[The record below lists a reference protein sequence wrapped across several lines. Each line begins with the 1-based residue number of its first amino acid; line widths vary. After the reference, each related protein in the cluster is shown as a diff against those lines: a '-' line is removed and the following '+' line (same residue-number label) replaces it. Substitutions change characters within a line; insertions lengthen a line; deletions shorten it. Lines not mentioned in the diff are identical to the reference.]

1 VAEGPLNEFAPA
13 PNPGG
18 GNYLKALASAWYNGT
33 FNTGNLHKGIKSQED
48 VEKILQ
54 RGIHCGDGKV
64 RKYEIG
70 YNSDFDGVLITSDDY
85 YNYSDYDDAGNEVD
99 KRTGKPWGPYE
110 YVEFKGNDLD
120 ESVIKNKLNEF
131 VPPSSNRG
139 DGDKDE
145 RSRRLRKLLEIA
157 IQVAEEQNV
166 GTLDKIPAMNTIASD
181 DFFRVAVEG
190 ILPDITDREYMF
202 VIESAYKTVKQGLAE
217 GRKKKK
223 SSKSMGGYFFPGYG
237 YYGSGEG
244 GGDGGGESVNHG
256 MAEGEL
262 DTEFAIFHNGQPVVK
277 FKTRSAAMEFL
288 NMLYEK
294 YPETNYILKPISKN
308 DFYEGEV
315 IQFPKPN
322 NTQSKKTSMT
332 SLQKKRAMN
341 NRDDNK
347 VTPIHQKYTT
357 NANNIHDIYE
367 QMIEEAANAAQQAAI
382 AISMK
387 KAGKKP
393 KKKVNEFLEP
403 SRDNGDNDGD
413 REYELLHK
421 LAAQWW
427 LGDEQSMIKAE
438 RTLASMGWEIGEDE
452 GYDDGGVF
460 VVRAGDINGKS
471 YISWPH
477 EDLQLDESIT
487 EDVQGDDDV
496 QKIKDFIKWSMKT
509 LHIQRKP
516 KFTLSKNTEQ
526 AQKGHH
532 TGLHSGNSIWI
543 YIGNRNLVDIFRT
556 IFHELVHQRQ
566 EELNMIKDGDSYPG
580 SPIEALADMMA
591 GKYIKIYGK
600 EHPEIF
606 Q

>member
-1 VAEGPLNEFAPA
+1 MRALNLYESAADELKEKLPGLKKTDYDTIDNLMKRISKRYEISGKKLHDLFVGKYGHTPDTWIKKYKEKLDEKDIAEST
-13 PNPGG
+13 
-18 GNYLKALASAWYNGT
+18 ASGINKM
-33 FNTGNLHKGIKSQED
+33 FNNLGD
-48 VEKILQ
+48 PVYANLQ
-54 RGIHCGDGKV
+54 RVALLAMQGRQQEAHG
-64 RKYEIG
+64 R
-70 YNSDFDGVLITSDDY
+70 LM
-85 YNYSDYDDAGNEVD
+85 
-99 KRTGKPWGPYE
+99 
-110 YVEFKGNDLD
+110 
-120 ESVIKNKLNEF
+120 SVIKDANPQAQKKIIDAVNNIKP
-131 VPPSSNRG
+131 VTINGKVADSS
-139 DGDKDE
+139 
-145 RSRRLRKLLEIA
+145 
-157 IQVAEEQNV
+157 
-166 GTLDKIPAMNTIASD
+166 TLDKSKQHQDWILNTFIPWVQS
-181 DFFRVAVEG
+181 
-190 ILPDITDREYMF
+190 L
-202 VIESAYKTVKQGLAE
+202 L
-217 GRKKKK
+217 
-223 SSKSMGGYFFPGYG
+223 
-237 YYGSGEG
+237 
-244 GGDGGGESVNHG
+244 
-256 MAEGEL
+256 
-262 DTEFAIFHNGQPVVK
+262 GQQV
-277 FKTRSAAMEFL
+277 
-288 NMLYEK
+288 
-294 YPETNYILKPISKN
+294 
-308 DFYEGEV
+308 YEGEV

-367 QMIEEAANAAQQAAI
+367 QMIDEAANAAQQAAI

-403 SRDNGDNDGD
+403 SENNGGDDD
-413 REYELLHK
+413 REYEILHR
-421 LAAQWW
+421 LASQWW
-427 LGDEQSMIKAE
+427 LGDEQAMIKAE

-509 LHIQRKP
+509 LHIQRNP
-516 KFTLSKNTEQ
+516 KFTLSKNTKQ

-566 EELNMIKDGDSYPG
+566 EELNMIKNGDSYPG

>member
-1 VAEGPLNEFAPA
+1 MRALNLYESAADELKEKLPGLKKTDYDTIDNLMKRISKRYEISGKKLHDLFVGKYGHTPDTWIKKYKEKLDEKDIAEST
-13 PNPGG
+13 
-18 GNYLKALASAWYNGT
+18 ASGINKM
-33 FNTGNLHKGIKSQED
+33 FNNLGD
-48 VEKILQ
+48 PVYANLQ
-54 RGIHCGDGKV
+54 RVALLAMQGRQQEAHG
-64 RKYEIG
+64 R
-70 YNSDFDGVLITSDDY
+70 LM
-85 YNYSDYDDAGNEVD
+85 
-99 KRTGKPWGPYE
+99 
-110 YVEFKGNDLD
+110 
-120 ESVIKNKLNEF
+120 SVIKDANPQAQKKIIDAVNNIKP
-131 VPPSSNRG
+131 VTINGKVADSS
-139 DGDKDE
+139 
-145 RSRRLRKLLEIA
+145 
-157 IQVAEEQNV
+157 
-166 GTLDKIPAMNTIASD
+166 TLDKSKQHQDWILNTFIPWVQSLL
-181 DFFRVAVEG
+181 G
-190 ILPDITDREYMF
+190 
-202 VIESAYKTVKQGLAE
+202 QQ
-217 GRKKKK
+217 
-223 SSKSMGGYFFPGYG
+223 
-237 YYGSGEG
+237 
-244 GGDGGGESVNHG
+244 SV
-256 MAEGEL
+256 AEGEL
-262 DTEFAIFHNGQPVVK
+262 DTEFAIFHDGQPVVK

-294 YPETNYILKPISKN
+294 YPESDYILKPISKN

-367 QMIEEAANAAQQAAI
+367 QMIDEAANAAQQAAI

-403 SRDNGDNDGD
+403 SRDNGDSDGD
-413 REYELLHK
+413 REYEILHR
-421 LAAQWW
+421 LASQWW
-427 LGDEQSMIKAE
+427 LGDEQAMIKAE

-509 LHIQRKP
+509 LHIQRNP
-516 KFTLSKNTEQ
+516 KFTLSKNTKQ

>member
-1 VAEGPLNEFAPA
+1 MRALNLYESAADELKEKLPGLKKTDYDTIDNLMKRISKRYEISGKKLHDLFVGKYGHTPDTWIKKYKEKLGEEGPLNEFAPA

-110 YVEFKGNDLD
+110 YVEFNGNDLD
-120 ESVIKNKLNEF
+120 ESVNE
-131 VPPSSNRG
+131 
-139 DGDKDE
+139 
-145 RSRRLRKLLEIA
+145 
-157 IQVAEEQNV
+157 
-166 GTLDKIPAMNTIASD
+166 
-181 DFFRVAVEG
+181 
-190 ILPDITDREYMF
+190 
-202 VIESAYKTVKQGLAE
+202 QGMAE

-244 GGDGGGESVNHG
+244 GGDGGGESVNRG
-256 MAEGEL
+256 MVEGEL
-262 DTEFAIFHNGQPVVK
+262 DTEFAIFHDGQPVVK

-294 YPETNYILKPISKN
+294 YPETDYILKPISKN

-315 IQFPKPN
+315 IQFSKPN

-347 VTPIHQKYTT
+347 VTPINQKYTT

-403 SRDNGDNDGD
+403 SRDNGDSDGD
-413 REYELLHK
+413 REYEILHR
-421 LAAQWW
+421 LASQWW
-427 LGDEQSMIKAE
+427 LGDEQDMIKAE

-516 KFTLSKNTEQ
+516 KFTLSKNTKQ

>member
-1 VAEGPLNEFAPA
+1 M
-13 PNPGG
+13 
-18 GNYLKALASAWYNGT
+18 
-33 FNTGNLHKGIKSQED
+33 FNNLGDPVFSN
-48 VEKILQ
+48 LQ
-54 RGIHCGDGKV
+54 RVALLAMQG
-64 RKYEIG
+64 RQSEA
-70 YNSDFDGVLITSDDY
+70 
-85 YNYSDYDDAGNEVD
+85 AG
-99 KRTGKPWGPYE
+99 RLQT
-110 YVEFKGNDLD
+110 
-120 ESVIKNKLNEF
+120 VIKDASPDVQKKIIDAVNNIKPVTINGKIAD
-131 VPPSSNRG
+131 SS
-139 DGDKDE
+139 
-145 RSRRLRKLLEIA
+145 
-157 IQVAEEQNV
+157 
-166 GTLDKIPAMNTIASD
+166 TLDKSKQHQDWILQTFIPWVNSLLGNKISEGQLEFNTPDPVVVVQDRRGNILDKINLS
-181 DFFRVAVEG
+181 VAAQKYR
-190 ILPDITDREYMF
+190 LPSTVQNIKYQLAHQNYTTVGNY
-202 VIESAYKTVKQGLAE
+202 VIVAPMT
-217 GRKKKK
+217 
-223 SSKSMGGYFFPGYG
+223 
-237 YYGSGEG
+237 
-244 GGDGGGESVNHG
+244 
-256 MAEGEL
+256 
-262 DTEFAIFHNGQPVVK
+262 GQPQDATTQGV
-277 FKTRSAAMEFL
+277 A
-288 NMLYEK
+288 
-294 YPETNYILKPISKN
+294 
-308 DFYEGEV
+308 EGEV
-315 IQFPKPN
+315 IQFPKSN
-322 NTQSKKTSMT
+322 NTQPKKTSMT
-332 SLQKKRAMN
+332 SLQKKKAMN

-357 NANNIHDIYE
+357 TGNTLHDIYE

-403 SRDNGDNDGD
+403 NRGDGDNDGD

-421 LAAQWW
+421 LASQWW
-427 LGDEQSMIKAE
+427 LGDEQAMIKAE

-532 TGLHSGNSIWI
+532 TGLHSGDSIWV
-543 YIGNRNLVDIFRT
+543 YIGNRNLVDIFHT